1 MKPGS
6 RRDAIAGILISVL
19 ILLMTGITGCGGTRR
34 RGPSVANPGTNGS
47 LRAVQIRPTPGATF
61 ISRNTIF
68 EFSWTEDD
76 PPPSSFSAALRRY
89 KEARGEEARVI
100 ETQVTELTR
109 QGDSFIWTLKR
120 RDNFD
125 LDSGGVYF
133 LELVSSGES
142 VFATYI
148 VSNDRS
154 VETRTEEKFVT
165 NTGGKS
171 VGMVHTVE
179 IP

>member
-1 MKPGS
+1 MKRGS
-6 RRDAIAGILISVL
+6 GRDAIAIILISVL
-19 ILLMTGITGCGGTRR
+19 VLFVAGSIGCGGTRR
-34 RGPSVANPGTNGS
+34 RGPSVANPGTGGE
-47 LRAVQIRPTPGATF
+47 LRSVQIRPTPGTTF

-68 EFSWTEDD
+68 EFSWSEEN

-89 KEARGEEARVI
+89 KEARGEEDRVI

-154 VETRTEEKFVT
+154 VETRSEEKAVS
-165 NTGGKS
+165 NAGGKS
-171 VGMVHTVE
+171 VGAVHTVE